1 MKEVIETTESL
12 CPICLNKLKAFK
24 VKEVNNIYLEKK
36 CEKHGE
42 FRTII
47 WRGLPKYEKW
57 KRPKTPAYP
66 KKTFVETSKGCPYD
80 CGLCSEH
87 RQHT

>member
-1 MKEVIETTESL
+1 MSKTIARTESL
-12 CPICLNKLKAFK
+12 CPICLEKIEAFK
-24 VKEVNNIYLEKK
+24 VKEGDNIYMVKD
-36 CEKHGE
+36 CEKHGK
-42 FRTII
+42 FKTII
-47 WRGLPKYEKW
+47 WRGSPKYEKW

-66 KKTFVETSKGCPYD
+66 PITYTSVSRGCPFD